1 MITKNMK
8 TFLAM
13 ACMAAPLT
21 ACSTDMYAP
30 GSLNE
35 NRVQVQE
42 QGFSENMM
50 LDDVNDAYIQ
60 ALARHYTKHGGGGM
74 DLTVT
79 YDPKSYRNTAM
90 KASQSAARL
99 VSALRDQG
107 VSDVKTNIL
116 PVQEQGDD
124 AHVLISYESYTA
136 RAPDGCTSMPGLD
149 NSVVEYSKDYKL
161 GCGVE
166 MMMAKQ
172 VARPRDLMGQENTNT
187 TSEGR
192 SASNIVEVYRYGSQN
207 ESLDGESASG
217 K

>member
-13 ACMAAPLT
+13 VCMATPLT
-21 ACSTDMYAP
+21 ACSDLYAP
-30 GSLNE
+30 GKLTE

-90 KASQSAARL
+90 KASQSAAAL
-99 VSALRDQG
+99 VAALRNQG
-107 VSDVKTNIL
+107 VSDVRTNIL
-116 PVQEQGDD
+116 PVKEQGDD
-124 AHVLISYESYTA
+124 AHVLIAYNAYTA
-136 RAPDGCTSMPGLD
+136 SAPEGCASMPGMDGSKL
-149 NSVVEYSKDYKL
+149 EYDENYKL
-161 GCGVE
+161 GCGIE
-166 MMMAKQ
+166 TMMARQ
-172 VARPRDLMGQENTNT
+172 VSRPRDLMGREDTNA